1 MNNFKSFNCNSIGKL
16 FLVAFMSIGLMTITS
31 FDLNAKKND
40 KGEDKDK
47 VNSSLV
53 SGLKFRSIGPSF
65 ASGRISDFAVNSN
78 NHNEFY
84 VAVSSGNVWKTTNN
98 GVTFKPVFENYGS
111 YSTGC
116 ITMDPNNHNVVW
128 LGTGENNHQRALGYG
143 DGVYKTTDGGKTWK
157 NMGLKES
164 RQIGKIVVDPRNSN
178 VVYVAA
184 EGSAWGPGGDRG
196 LYKTT
201 DGGKTWNKVLEIS
214 KHTGV
219 NDIVMDPRNPDVLYA
234 ASEQRRRHVHTKIGG
249 GPETAIYKST
259 DAGQNWRELKQGL
272 PKGHIGGIG
281 LAISPVNPDV
291 IYAIMQGNEEEG
303 GFFRSTDRGE
313 SWTKMSKHHSSAQYY
328 NEIIADPQDVDK
340 VYSMETVSKVT
351 ADGGKTW
358 ERVGL
363 KEKHVDDH
371 AMWINPNNT
380 DHYMIGSDGGIY
392 ITYDDAENYYHVSNL
407 PITQYY
413 RVSVDNAEP
422 FYNVYGG
429 TQDNN
434 SMGGPSQ
441 TLRRDGIPNSEW
453 FVTLGGD
460 GFWQAIDPE
469 NPNIVYSEL
478 QYGNVVRYD
487 KQSGESVSIKP
498 VPPKDSL
505 TYRWN
510 WNTPLILSPHNN
522 ERLYM
527 AANKVFRSDNRG
539 NSWEIISPD
548 LTAEIDRNKWPVM
561 GKYWSVDAVAKDVST
576 SLYGTIVS
584 LDESPVQEN
593 LLYVGTDDGLI
604 QVSESP
610 DGTWREIN
618 SFPGVP
624 KHTYVSDIYASRHN
638 ANVVYASFDN
648 RKRDDF
654 KPYLLKSTDKG
665 KSWES
670 ITDGLPENGT
680 VHAIEQD
687 PKDPDLLFAGTEFGI
702 FFSNNGGEKW
712 VQLKSGIPTI
722 AVRDIAIQE
731 RENDL
736 VLATFGRGFYIL
748 DDYSPL
754 RNINKNFVEEKDAHI
769 FQIQEAE
776 MYIQK
781 RSKYGQGATY
791 YTGENPEYGAT
802 FTYYLDETPKT
813 HEQIRR
819 EKEKEA
825 FKKGERMPTRPS
837 WKEQREEEK
846 EVAPYLIFTIY
857 DDEDNVIRKI
867 TKKPAKGVH
876 RVSWNFRYDDL
887 SPVELKDGKFNPFK
901 EDRGGVLAMPG
912 NYKVSMS
919 LYHHG
924 EIKELVSPKEFE
936 ARQLQIRTL
945 PASDR
950 EELLRFQ
957 ENVSDLSR
965 AIQGASEL
973 SADLMKRMKHIKQ
986 AILNAP
992 VETKDLM
999 EEAERVE
1006 EKLDDVI
1013 FAFHGVEPK
1022 ASSEEIPPHKMKI
1035 MERLRALVY
1044 AHYRSTS
1051 GVTETE
1057 RTNYNILREKFPPL
1071 LEKLKEIK
1079 NQDIQQLEDKLEKLD
1094 APWTPGR
1101 MPEM

>member
-1 MNNFKSFNCNSIGKL
+1 MNNFKAFSYNSFSKLLLISII
-16 FLVAFMSIGLMTITS
+16 SIGLITIS
-31 FDLNAKKND
+31 AFNLNAKKND
-40 KGEDKDK
+40 KGEDEEK

-53 SGLKFRSIGPSF
+53 SGLKFRSIGPAF
-65 ASGRISDFAVNSN
+65 ASGRISDFAVNPD
-78 NHNEFY
+78 NHSEYY

-98 GVTFKPVFENYGS
+98 GITFEPVFDNYGS

-143 DGVYKTTDGGKTWK
+143 DGVYKTTDGGKTWE
-157 NMGLKES
+157 NMGLEES

-201 DGGKTWNKVLEIS
+201 DGGKTWNKILKIS

-259 DAGQNWRELKQGL
+259 DAGENWRELEQGL

-303 GFFRSTDRGE
+303 GFFRSNDRGE

-328 NEIIADPQDVDK
+328 NEIIADPQDVNK

-351 ADGGKTW
+351 TDGGKTW

-371 AMWINPNNT
+371 AMWINPDNT

-407 PITQYY
+407 PVTQYY
-413 RVSVDNAEP
+413 RVNVDNAEP

-487 KQSGESVSIKP
+487 KKSGESVSIKP

-548 LTAEIDRNKWPVM
+548 LTAQIDRNKWPVM

-593 LLYVGTDDGLI
+593 LLYTGSDDGLI

-610 DGTWREIN
+610 DGEWREIG

-654 KPYLLKSTDKG
+654 TPYLLKSTDKG

-731 RENDL
+731 REKDL

-748 DDYSPL
+748 DNYAPL
-754 RNINKNFVEEKDAHI
+754 RNIDKNFVEDNEAHLFEI
-769 FQIQEAE
+769 PEAE

-813 HEQIRR
+813 YEQIRR

-837 WKEQREEEK
+837 WKEQREEEQ
-846 EVAPYLIFTIY
+846 EVQPYLIFTIY
-857 DDEDNVIRKI
+857 DDEGNVIRKI
-867 TKKPAKGVH
+867 TKKPTEGVH
-876 RVSWNFRYDDL
+876 RVSWNFRYEDL
-887 SPVELKDGKFNPFK
+887 SPVELKGDEFDPFK
-901 EDRGGVLAMPG
+901 DDRGGILAMPG
-912 NYKVSMS
+912 KYKVSMS

-924 EIKELVSPKEFE
+924 TIEELVEPKEFE

-950 EELLRFQ
+950 EELLTFQ
-957 ENVSDLSR
+957 ENVSELTR
-965 AIQGASEL
+965 AIQGASKL
-973 SADLMKRMKHIKQ
+973 SADLMKRMQHIKQ
-986 AILNAP
+986 AILDAP

-999 EEAERVE
+999 EKA
-1006 EKLDDVI
+1006 EKLEDPRLKQ
-1013 FAFHGVEPK
+1013 FAEDYEEFFHGE
-1022 ASSEEIPPHKMKI
+1022 
-1035 MERLRALVY
+1035 
-1044 AHYRSTS
+1044 
-1051 GVTETE
+1051 
-1057 RTNYNILREKFPPL
+1057 
-1071 LEKLKEIK
+1071 
-1079 NQDIQQLEDKLEKLD
+1079 
-1094 APWTPGR
+1094 
-1101 MPEM
+1101 